1 MSSSVSGRL
10 SAQNQNSAEVTISMG
25 WREAYPDWASAKT
38 TSRGPPARLQE
49 PAHRPDRRR
58 DSDNRLCAQLGRGAG
73 LLMAEQV
80 RVSDPSAEEAGEAI
94 HLPGPSY
101 LPVATAF
108 GLTIAVVGVVLNWVI
123 VGIGVVIV
131 LVAVVRWIG
140 ETRRETAELP
150 LEH

>member
-1 MSSSVSGRL
+1 
-10 SAQNQNSAEVTISMG
+10 
-25 WREAYPDWASAKT
+25 
-38 TSRGPPARLQE
+38 
-49 PAHRPDRRR
+49 
-58 DSDNRLCAQLGRGAG
+58 
-73 LLMAEQV
+73 MAEQV

-108 GLTIAVVGVVLNWVI
+108 GLTIAIVGIVLNWVI

-131 LVAVVRWIG
+131 LVAVGRWIG

>member
-1 MSSSVSGRL
+1 
-10 SAQNQNSAEVTISMG
+10 
-25 WREAYPDWASAKT
+25 
-38 TSRGPPARLQE
+38 
-49 PAHRPDRRR
+49 
-58 DSDNRLCAQLGRGAG
+58 
-73 LLMAEQV
+73 MAEQV

>member
-1 MSSSVSGRL
+1 
-10 SAQNQNSAEVTISMG
+10 
-25 WREAYPDWASAKT
+25 
-38 TSRGPPARLQE
+38 
-49 PAHRPDRRR
+49 
-58 DSDNRLCAQLGRGAG
+58 
-73 LLMAEQV
+73 MAEEV
-80 RVSDPSAEEAGEAI
+80 RVSDQSAEEAGEAI

-131 LVAVVRWIG
+131 VIAVGRWIG